1 MRILH
6 MIPDIGI
13 SNGVMS
19 VILNYAK
26 AMPRNVIFDVV
37 YFSEKEKTK
46 KAEIEALGGRVYKID
61 SPSPKDLLNRKL
73 DGLFAE
79 HKNEWQALHIHCP
92 HFAVFIAPNAKRA
105 GIKKIFV
112 HCHTTEF
119 SLLGNSKRNKLLS
132 LYAKYFVKNKFACSN
147 EAGKLWFGNKNFV
160 VLNNAIDCSK
170 YTFNEEIRERVRQ
183 QTDLQNTFVVGHVG
197 RTDIKQK
204 NHPYLFKIFAEIKK
218 ININSKLLLIG
229 GSETD
234 ELLLLSKE
242 LGIEDDVVYLG
253 LRNDVPE
260 LLQACDIFVFPS
272 TSEGLPLSVVEAQ
285 AAGLSVVMSDAIT
298 NEVKVLS
305 STISLSINDNESP
318 ENWAKK
324 AVELSQLPR
333 CNTFK
338 ELCDKG
344 WNINEC
350 ASELFAYYS

>member
-26 AMPRNVIFDVV
+26 AMPRGVIFDVV

-46 KAEIEALGGRVYKID
+46 KAEIEALGGKVYKID

-73 DGLFAE
+73 DGFFAE
-79 HKNEWQALHIHCP
+79 HKSEWQALHIHCP

-147 EAGKLWFGNKNFV
+147 EAGKLWFGNKKYV

-170 YTFNEEIRERVRQ
+170 YSFNEEIRERVRQ
-183 QTDLQNTFVVGHVG
+183 QTDLQNTFVVGHIG

-218 ININSKLLLIG
+218 INVNSKLLLIG
-229 GSETD
+229 GGETD
-234 ELLLLSKE
+234 ELISLSKE

-260 LLQACDIFVFPS
+260 LLQACDVFVFPS

-285 AAGLSVVMSDAIT
+285 AAGLPIVMSDAIT
-298 NEVKVLS
+298 SEVKVLS
-305 STISLSINDNESP
+305 STVSLSVNESP

-324 AVELSQLPR
+324 AVEPSQNPR
-333 CNTFK
+333 CNTFS

-350 ASELFAYYS
+350 ASKLFAYYS